1 MDNYPLVDWTPEI
14 TSWVL
19 LARLYPFSI
28 RLQEFAVITE
38 SAMGLKPSGS
48 LSHEN
53 LYHMSSG

>member
-1 MDNYPLVDWTPEI
+1 MNNYPLVDWTPEI

-28 RLQEFAVITE
+28 RLEEFAVIIE
-38 SAMGLKPSGS
+38 SAMGLKQSGS

-53 LYHMSSG
+53 LCHMSSG

>member
-1 MDNYPLVDWTPEI
+1 MNNYPLVDWTPEI

-28 RLQEFAVITE
+28 RLEEFAVIIE
-38 SAMGLKPSGS
+38 SAMGLKQSCS

-53 LYHMSSG
+53 LCRMSSG

>member
-1 MDNYPLVDWTPEI
+1 MNNYPLVDWTPEI

-38 SAMGLKPSGS
+38 SAMSLKQSGS

-53 LYHMSSG
+53 LCHMSSG